1 VHWVHVHGAR
11 LFQVATSTVTIGVIL
26 VFVAVG
32 LTIGPVEPIAF
43 APTPAAWR
51 EIAAAPFAVSLIYVV
66 YAYHGWNA
74 VGYVAGEIREAQR
87 VIPRAVV
94 GAVLL
99 VGALYLLLH
108 LVFLRTTPIAALAG
122 TVEVAALSA
131 TRILGPAGG
140 RVMSGMIAAVLVATV
155 SGFLLAGSRVTQ
167 AVAAGTRRLAWV
179 GVRSADGVPRR
190 ALAVQVGIALFLI
203 ATSTF
208 EEVVAYAGVVLN
220 LMNLLAVLG
229 VMRLR
234 RIAPE
239 LPRPFRVPLYPLV
252 PIGFTAI
259 SLWMIGFTV
268 SQRPGVLLS
277 AVGTLGLGT
286 VLHRVVG
293 QRA

>member
-1 VHWVHVHGAR
+1 
-11 LFQVATSTVTIGVIL
+11 
-26 VFVAVG
+26 
-32 LTIGPVEPIAF
+32 
-43 APTPAAWR
+43 
-51 EIAAAPFAVSLIYVV
+51 
-66 YAYHGWNA
+66 
-74 VGYVAGEIREAQR
+74 
-87 VIPRAVV
+87 
-94 GAVLL
+94 
-99 VGALYLLLH
+99 
-108 LVFLRTTPIAALAG
+108 
-122 TVEVAALSA
+122 
-131 TRILGPAGG
+131 
-140 RVMSGMIAAVLVATV
+140 
-155 SGFLLAGSRVTQ
+155 
-167 AVAAGTRRLAWV
+167 
-179 GVRSADGVPRR
+179 VRSADGVPRR

-252 PIGFTAI
+252 PLGFTAI

>member
-1 VHWVHVHGAR
+1 
-11 LFQVATSTVTIGVIL
+11 
-26 VFVAVG
+26 
-32 LTIGPVEPIAF
+32 
-43 APTPAAWR
+43 
-51 EIAAAPFAVSLIYVV
+51 
-66 YAYHGWNA
+66 
-74 VGYVAGEIREAQR
+74 
-87 VIPRAVV
+87 
-94 GAVLL
+94 
-99 VGALYLLLH
+99 
-108 LVFLRTTPIAALAG
+108 
-122 TVEVAALSA
+122 
-131 TRILGPAGG
+131 
-140 RVMSGMIAAVLVATV
+140 
-155 SGFLLAGSRVTQ
+155 
-167 AVAAGTRRLAWV
+167 
-179 GVRSADGVPRR
+179 
-190 ALAVQVGIALFLI
+190 VQVGIALFLI